1 MTDQESVKAPS
12 SRLYLAGNPDF
23 MRRLLFLLLSTGT
36 VLGQSPARYVN
47 PLIGSAPSSTE
58 SARRHSEAGSELKG
72 QIAPLVGYPH
82 GMTAWTPQ
90 TQALETKCVSPYYFT
105 DSRLNGFRGTHW
117 LNGSCVQDYGSVT
130 LMPLAGP
137 LKLRPAER
145 ATPFRHEAETATPMG
160 YRVDLAEYQIRAEL
174 TVTKRAA
181 LLRFTF
187 GKDGESHVLVEP
199 NSDEGQGFVEIHPE
213 RNEIVGYNPVHRI
226 YQGAGQP
233 AGFSGYFVVQF
244 DTPFAAS
251 GTWTDYAPQPG
262 TRTAQGS
269 GNRRSV
275 GAYATWTTR
284 AGQVVRARV
293 GTSFTSLDGARRNLE
308 AEVPDWNFERIQ
320 AAAEAAWNAELGR
333 MQATGTPDDLQ
344 KFYTALYHTKH
355 TPRLFSDVDG
365 RYPGFAGTPAQ
376 HAKGFEYY
384 CDFSLWDT
392 FRAAMPLHVLLEPER
407 AGHFAQSL
415 VKKAEQGGWMP
426 IFPCWNSYTAAMIG
440 DHAQSFLA
448 DAYAKGVRNF
458 DVETAYRFLRKNAF
472 EANPDPESYEAGQG
486 RRAMASYLK
495 LGYVPLEDSV
505 WQAFH
510 KREQVSRT
518 LEYAY
523 DDFCLG
529 QLARSL
535 GKTADAEVLAKRARN
550 YQHVIDP
557 ATGYAR
563 GRFADGRWVPKFNP
577 FALRASFITE
587 GSPAQ
592 YTYFVPHDVAGLI
605 ERMGGRERFVAKL
618 DTLFDG
624 GHYWHGNEPNN
635 QISYLYAFA
644 GVPWKTQ
651 ARVRQL
657 IADEYST
664 GPGGLSGNED
674 GGQMS
679 AWLVFSMAGLYPVC
693 PGTPTYVL
701 GSPALESVSLRLAN
715 GKTFVIRALNNSSQN
730 VYIQSATLNGKP
742 FSKTYLTHAQLQA
755 GGTLELRMGP
765 EPNQN
770 WGSQPAA
777 APPSGGD
784 R

>member
-1 MTDQESVKAPS
+1 M
-12 SRLYLAGNPDF
+12 NPFF
-23 MRRLLFLLLSTGT
+23 MRRFFMLFLTAGT
-36 VLGQSPARYVN
+36 ALAQGPVRYVN
-47 PLIGSAPSSTE
+47 PLIGTAPSTTE
-58 SARRHSEAGSELKG
+58 SARRHSEAGSELRG

-90 TQALETKCVSPYYFT
+90 TQATETKCVSPYYFNDT
-105 DSRLNGFRGTHW
+105 RLSGFRGTHW

-130 LMPLAGP
+130 MMPVAGP
-137 LKLRPAER
+137 LRLRPADR
-145 ATPFRHEAETATPMG
+145 ATPFRHEEETATPMG
-160 YRVDLAEYQIRAEL
+160 YRVELPEPQIRAEL
-174 TVTKRAA
+174 AATQRAA

-187 GKDGESHVLVEP
+187 GRGGESHVLVEP

-244 DTPFAAS
+244 DTPFTAS
-251 GTWTDYAPQPG
+251 GTWLDYAPQPG
-262 TRTAQGS
+262 TRSAQGT

-275 GAYATWTTR
+275 GAYATWSAR
-284 AGQVVRARV
+284 PGQVVRARV
-293 GTSFTSLDGARRNLE
+293 GTSFTSLEGARRNLA
-308 AEVPDWNFERIQ
+308 AEVPDWNLERVR
-320 AAAEAAWNAELGR
+320 AGAETAWNTELGR
-333 MQATGTPDDLQ
+333 MQARGTADDLQ

-365 RYPGFAGTPAQ
+365 RYPGFAGTPEQRAE
-376 HAKGFEYY
+376 GFDYY

-392 FRAAMPLHVLLEPER
+392 FRAAMPLHTLLEPTR
-407 AGHFAQSL
+407 TGHFAQSL

-448 DAYAKGVRNF
+448 DAYGKGVRNF
-458 DVETAYRFLRKNAF
+458 DVATAYRYLRRNAF
-472 EANPDPESYEAGQG
+472 EANPDPASYAAGQG
-486 RRAMASYLK
+486 RRAMGSYLRY
-495 LGYVPLEDSV
+495 GYVPLEDSV

-529 QLARSL
+529 QLARAL
-535 GKTADAEVLAKRARN
+535 GHVADAEVLARRARN
-550 YQHVIDP
+550 YEHVIDS

-563 GRFADGRWVPKFNP
+563 GRYADGRWVARFDP
-577 FALRASFITE
+577 FAVRASYICE

-592 YTYFVPHDVAGLI
+592 YTYFVPHDVSGLI
-605 ERMGGRERFVAKL
+605 ARLGGRARFVAKL
-618 DTLFDG
+618 DTLFGG

-635 QISYLYAFA
+635 QIAYLYALA
-644 GVPWKTQ
+644 GAPWKTQ

-657 IADEYST
+657 ITDEYST

-693 PGTPTYVL
+693 PGTPYYVL
-701 GSPALESVSLRLAN
+701 GSPALETVSLRLAN
-715 GKTFVIRALNNSSQN
+715 GKTFTIRTEGQGPEH
-730 VYIQSATLNGKP
+730 VYIQSATLNGAP
-742 FSKTYLTHAQLQA
+742 FTKTYLSHAQLQA
-755 GGTLELRMGP
+755 GGTLTLRLGTR
-765 EPNQN
+765 PNPGWGATAADVPPQN
-770 WGSQPAA
+770 A
-777 APPSGGD
+777 